1 MTVRSTVGLLAVVL
15 VGCGGRVTSLD
26 EFLAAPEA
34 AGPVL
39 LSHARVLTME
49 SDAPLSD
56 HAVLVDDGRIA
67 WLGPSDEAAPPQGTV
82 TVDLEGRTLLPGL
95 TDFHVHLRHDDELD
109 LYLWNGVTTVVNLS
123 GAPEHLE
130 MRRRVEAGELR
141 GPRIFTTGPT
151 IDGDP
156 PRNSRFQPIGD
167 PADAEALV
175 ASHIDAGYDF
185 LKIYDLIELE
195 PYQAIVDAAEERG
208 VAVVGHIP
216 KAFGLEP
223 TLAGHDVIAHAEEYF
238 YTFFDNQDDASR
250 IPEAVRLTAEA
261 GVAVCPNIGFIRRI
275 IEQAE
280 DIEAVLALPE
290 IRYVRPSVLAN
301 WLPETNRYVGRPQ
314 SWLERNKRMYPH
326 LVKLTKALH
335 DGGVVILTGTD
346 ASVPGGVPGFAV
358 HEELADLRVA
368 GLSNFEALETVTV
381 NPGRWLEEHL
391 GAEPAG
397 RIAVGT
403 RADLVIVDG
412 DPLADLDALKTVHG
426 VAIGGDWIDG
436 AALGDEIEAR
446 AATYGEQ
453 MAAYYDFRDR
463 VEQKRFDQAEQLVRE
478 NIATTDPVISQ
489 SMVNSL
495 GYGFLY
501 GEEDPETAIGVFL
514 IATRVWPESS
524 NTWDS
529 LGEGYMEAGDF
540 EQAIENYQK
549 SLEFD
554 PGNSNAVEMIERMR
568 SGGAE

>member
-1 MTVRSTVGLLAVVL
+1 METKGA
-15 VGCGGRVTSLD
+15 
-26 EFLAAPEA
+26 
-34 AGPVL
+34 
-39 LSHARVLTME
+39 LT
-49 SDAPLSD
+49 D
-56 HAVLVDDGRIA
+56 HAVLIEDGRIT
-67 WLGPSDEAAPPQGTV
+67 WVGPSDQAALPDAAV
-82 TVDLEGRTLLPGL
+82 AVDLEGRTLLPGL
-95 TDFHVHLRHDDELD
+95 TDIHVHLRHDDELD
-109 LYLWNGVTTVVNLS
+109 LYLWNGVTTVANLS
-123 GAPEHLE
+123 GTPDHLE
-130 MRRRVEAGELR
+130 TRRRIAAGELR

-175 ASHIDAGYDF
+175 ASHIEAGYDL

-195 PYQAIVDAAEERG
+195 PYRAIVDAAERRG
-208 VAVVGHIP
+208 VAVVGHVP

-223 TLAGHDVIAHAEEYF
+223 TLVGHDMIAHAEEYF
-238 YTFFDNQDDASR
+238 YTFFENEDDATR

-280 DIEAVLALPE
+280 DIDSVLALPE
-290 IRYVRPSVLAN
+290 VRYVRPSVLVN

-314 SWLERNKRMYPH
+314 SWLDRNRRMYPH

-335 DGGVVILTGTD
+335 EADVVLLTGTD

-358 HEELADLRVA
+358 HEELADLSVA
-368 GLSNFEALETVTV
+368 GLSNFEALETVTI
-381 NPGRWLEEHL
+381 NPGRWLEEHV

-412 DPLADLDALKTVHG
+412 DPLTDLDALKTVL
-426 VAIGGDWIDG
+426 AIAVGGKWIDG
-436 AALGDEIEAR
+436 AVLGAEVEAR
-446 AATYGEQ
+446 AESYEEQ
-453 MAAYYDFRDR
+453 MAGYYDFRNL
-463 VEQKRFDQAEQLVRE
+463 VEQREFDQAERLARE
-478 NIATTDPVISQ
+478 NAASTDPVISEN
-489 SMVNSL
+489 MLNNL

-501 GEEDPETAIGVFL
+501 GEEDPETAIGVFQV
-514 IATRVWPESS
+514 ATRVWPESS

-540 EQAIENYQK
+540 DRAIENYQK
-549 SLEFD
+549 SLELD
-554 PGNSNAVEMIERMR
+554 PGNTNAVEMIERMR
-568 SGGAE
+568 RGDVE